1 MAERFGFGWL
11 ATLAGCFAAWAEAHV
26 DGSADEAVELITQLV
41 EQLTEAGRC
50 GNLSLLN
57 LLLADVRLVQGRRD
71 EARAALLAARETP
84 GAYRGLMVDLIDRRL
99 AALR

>member
-1 MAERFGFGWL
+1 MGRSPCRRVG
-11 ATLAGCFAAWAEAHV
+11 
-26 DGSADEAVELITQLV
+26 DQAVELITQLV
-41 EQLTEAGRC
+41 EQLTEAGRR

-84 GAYRGLMVDLIDRRL
+84 GPYRGLMVDLIDRRL